1 MVDPVTVVVLV
12 AVAAVGGAV
21 GAALGGYLALGA
33 LGCLVVVVELLAL
46 FDVSLPAAVPTPLG
60 YGVWLGPHV
69 VLGGGCAAAAFAAR
83 RGYVDPSFP
92 YHPAKDVTR
101 PLAGESKALFVGA
114 AFGVFGAGFA
124 WAYATVG
131 APFDPVAAAVVV
143 SAFAHRVALGY
154 PLVGEVRGGVL
165 DLSPYERDERREPM
179 TDGGSA
185 LGDGTPRESA
195 PGRTTD
201 DRPANPTTRYVVE
214 PFCPYQC
221 EWRTVAALGVG
232 GGLVASVVAYLTAS
246 AFLAFGLAAAALLAF
261 AVREE
266 VPVAYHV
273 ALVAGVAVL
282 ALAPADATAGTL
294 AESVSLPVAL
304 VVGTGAGLA
313 AALCSELFER
323 VFYAHADTHFDAPF
337 AAVLAVSLVLALL
350 DAAGFLASA
359 PF

>member
-33 LGCLVVVVELLAL
+33 LGCLVVLTELLAF
-46 FDVSLPAAVPTPLG
+46 FDVSLPPAVPTPLG
-60 YGVWLGPHV
+60 YGVWFGPHV

-83 RGYVDPSFP
+83 RGYMDDSFV
-92 YHPAKDVTR
+92 YHPAKDVIR
-101 PLAGESKALFVGA
+101 PLAGESKALLVGA
-114 AFGVFGAGFA
+114 AFGVFGAAFA
-124 WAYATVG
+124 WVYATVG

-154 PLVGEVRGGVL
+154 PLVGEVRGGLL
-165 DLSPYERDERREPM
+165 DLSPYERGERREPM

-185 LGDGTPRESA
+185 HGDGTAR
-195 PGRTTD
+195 RTGELRTS
-201 DRPANPTTRYVVE
+201 DRPTNPTTRYVVE
-214 PFCPYQC
+214 PFLPYQC
-221 EWRTVAALGVG
+221 EWRTVAAIGVG
-232 GGLVASVVAYLTAS
+232 VGLVASVVAYLTVS
-246 AFLAFGLAAAALLAF
+246 ALLAFGLAAAALLGF

-266 VPVAYHV
+266 VPVVYHV
-273 ALVAGVAVL
+273 ALVAGLAVL

-313 AALCSELFER
+313 AALCSELLER
-323 VFYAHADTHFDAPF
+323 TFYAHADTHFDAPF
-337 AAVLAVSLVLALL
+337 AAVFVCSLGLALL
-350 DAAGFLASA
+350 DAGGVVGNV